1 MVASVCSPLGS
12 SGEKLC
18 SISYFFVLICK
29 PYKVDGDDD
38 GNGGMWYEVGHKE
51 PRWPR
56 PPLKIEKTP
65 DADRKGLGHFEA
77 GCCGG
82 ELVGQTEM
90 TDDEIEVFLV
100 KWQNRKD
107 YFVTSENCIKFGYEF
122 IEKLTDGNF
131 SLSPR

>member
-1 MVASVCSPLGS
+1 M
-12 SGEKLC
+12 
-18 SISYFFVLICK
+18 
-29 PYKVDGDDD
+29 
-38 GNGGMWYEVGHKE
+38 GHKG
-51 PRWPR
+51 PWSPWS
-56 PPLKIEKTP
+56 PWSPWCLPALKIEKTR
-65 DADRKGLGHFEA
+65 DEDRKGLGNCVDAEA

-90 TDDEIEVFLV
+90 TDDEIKVFLAH
-100 KWQNRKD
+100 WQNGKN